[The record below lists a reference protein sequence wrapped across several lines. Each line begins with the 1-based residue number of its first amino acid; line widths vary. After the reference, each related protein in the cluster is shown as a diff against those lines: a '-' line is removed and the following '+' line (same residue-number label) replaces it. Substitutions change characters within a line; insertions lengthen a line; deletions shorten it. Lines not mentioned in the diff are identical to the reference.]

1 MWLKIILVIAL
12 LLIVF
17 SLFQAL
23 FYLVKGEEKLE
34 QMNSSLGRRVFF
46 SVAVIMLLLLAIAM
60 GWIKPNKD
68 PFTHPVKPPQQQ
80 ISEPDKPQAEN

>member
-23 FYLVKGEEKLE
+23 YYLVKGEEKLE

-46 SVAVIMLLLLAIAM
+46 SVAVILLLLLALAM

-68 PFTHPVKPPQQQ
+68 PFTHPIKPPQHQTN
-80 ISEPDKPQAEN
+80 EPEKPKAEN